1 MLSDIKRGLN
11 MLTKFQKEYIERAKK
26 YYEQL
31 ESKGINTSAS
41 KVIRADV
48 NLPLIIQNQEKLT
61 MERVKK

>member
-1 MLSDIKRGLN
+1 